1 VTKLAV
7 VVTQNH
13 LTPPRDRWRATW
25 ADSELPALPGE
36 EAEAG
41 LGLGSGGIT
50 VLSDGTLLATGGN
63 SNAWELL
70 RPGATSLCVAR
81 DCPKR
86 PFTR

>member
-1 VTKLAV
+1 V

-13 LTPPRDRWRATW
+13 LTQPFDRWRATW
-25 ADSELPALPGE
+25 ADIELPALPGDE
-36 EAEAG
+36 VEAG
-41 LGLGSGGIT
+41 LGRGSGGIA

-70 RPGATSLCVAR
+70 RPGATSWRVAR
-81 DCPKR
+81 DCPNR